1 MIVNI
6 VKATIKSFKKIN
18 IKAKIKFLEIIR
30 LVPDHLKTKKL
41 HDQCKTQK
49 FCNKAVLENG
59 GTLKFVP
66 DNYKN

>member
-1 MIVNI
+1 M
-6 VKATIKSFKKIN
+6 
-18 IKAKIKFLEIIR
+18 IR
-30 LVPDHLKTKKL
+30 LVPDHLKAKKL